1 MVQDVFEEIFFRTDG
16 ELYSI
21 EQKIGVIVI
30 GTSLMKMDF
39 GRCQVYKLNI
49 STCLTEQE
57 QEYYNLF
64 CDGISQK
71 ELKERLGVQYP
82 TPELIS
88 EEFHIT
94 LEEANEL
101 LCLQFEKKEFKKL
114 LLNEIAK
121 FPVDSVRQIRK
132 SAIYVSDEEGN
143 LTDQLKDNK
152 KIVWFENECVR
163 RCNIDLSD
171 VPVLDQF
178 LLLKCGSEALTNV
191 LQQIISRGIDFNDKH
206 YLFYTS
212 STGQMKEKII
222 TLVEENYWI
231 ENEYALMCGLTEEH
245 INSKGGINMGKFFSA
260 KALNIS
266 NSIQYDSGISI
277 DEVIIVPDFNTMVS
291 GKVNYLDV
299 NTLDIEEKKMDI
311 EIEHMDGAGIFMPGT
326 FPCSCQIRGGWLKG
340 AVFPFDFHK
349 FIEKYRDELSAVHM
363 KDAWGSPVT
372 VDEFLNAKM
381 ILTDSQLKMRKYYT
395 SMQEYRECFKKAGLS
410 ITINNCAHQPASEVK
425 VAYQPFQTIPRKNL
439 TDEAIEQLAKKTI
452 DYINNAKE
460 NPKVAL
466 RLMGIELESDDE
478 ENNYENVELNALHA
492 AILKYPQMLNDVH
505 VQKVMKSALMSAR
518 KEAQGCKL
526 ILDGFW
532 SYICPDLF
540 AFCQWLFL
548 GQDVPKGLIPA
559 GCVYN
564 HYYDDTV
571 IEETCCLRYPHLSDC
586 EHGIRKVLQSE
597 ECKEWFIGTDTIVSS
612 NDLISKVLQADWDG
626 DHICLVHDKA
636 FLNVLDRK
644 KYPLFY
650 NMTKAEPAQISNDA
664 IMMCLISSFHN
675 ENIGFVSNAI
685 TKIFNSEGDPDT
697 KLVRIL
703 CAYNNFVIDYFKTQ
717 KTMDLKQ
724 YASMYEKYK
733 DSTNGSCEY
742 KCPQFFKYAKDKKS
756 KQCEKYNKKS
766 NADRISQYIKNNTAD
781 GITKVEYTSSE
792 KFNPEMLKNQK
803 IEVDRTSN
811 QYSELRDLLMEL
823 KREKLNVYRKIKDK
837 LKTKESDKKLFE
849 MYCRKK
855 ISEIIQVE
863 KTAVNYLIDMEYYT
877 EENKETDKEILWN
890 CYGEILYGN
899 LSRNVDSNIE
909 VTLRRNVIQSSTGIE
924 EKIVTLREETKKEQ
938 DEKNKIPISKSV
950 YDYLMAIKT
959 LRKCY
964 ENDRYII
971 YILYVLI
978 ERFKNKHGQDK
989 SYVRIY
995 KGTRQKNKITAATI
1009 DGWIGSN
1016 CTKKGLNRLEQ
1027 NGYIKREQLQSYDK
1041 ITVVN
1046 IPRAED
1052 TEAAFIAESN
1062 NPLLDL
1068 WGYNHDRKVAKC
1080 KICGKKFTVVGA
1092 RKTCS
1097 DKCSK
1102 ILLKKSKNK
1111 KKKLCNST
1119 E

>member
-1 MVQDVFEEIFFRTDG
+1 MVQGVFEEIFFRTDG

-30 GTSLMKMDF
+30 GTSLMKMGF

-49 STCLTEQE
+49 STCLMEQE

-143 LTDQLKDNK
+143 LTDQIKGNK
-152 KIVWFENECVR
+152 RIVWFENECVR
-163 RCNIDLSD
+163 RCNVDLSD
-171 VPVLDQF
+171 VPVLEQF
-178 LLLKCGSEALTNV
+178 LLLKCGSEVLTGV
-191 LQQIISRGIDFNDKH
+191 LQQIIDRGVDFNDKH

-212 STGQMKEKII
+212 STGQMKEKTI
-222 TLVEENYWI
+222 TLVEENYWMK
-231 ENEYALMCGLTEEH
+231 NEYALMCGLTEER

-266 NSIQYDSGISI
+266 NSIQYDSDISI

-311 EIEHMDGAGIFMPGT
+311 EIEHMDGAGIFIPGT
-326 FPCSCQIRGGWLKG
+326 FPCSCQIRGVWLKG

-439 TDEAIEQLAKKTI
+439 TDEAIEQLAKKTV
-452 DYINNAKE
+452 DYINNAKKD
-460 NPKVAL
+460 PKVAL

-478 ENNYENVELNALHA
+478 KNSYENVELNALHA
-492 AILKYPQMLNDVH
+492 TILKYPQMLNDVH

-586 EHGIRKVLQSE
+586 EHGIRKVMQSE

-612 NDLISKVLQADWDG
+612 HDLISKVLQADWDG

-650 NMTKAEPAQISNDA
+650 NMTKAEPVQISNDA

-781 GITKVEYTSSE
+781 GITKVEYISSE

-950 YDYLMAIKT
+950 YDYLMTIKT

-964 ENDRYII
+964 ENDRYLL

-978 ERFKNKHGQDK
+978 ERFKNKYGQDK

-995 KGTRQKNKITAATI
+995 KRTRQKNKITAATI
-1009 DGWIGSN
+1009 DSWIGSN
-1016 CTKKGLNRLEQ
+1016 CTKKGMNRLEQ

-1046 IPRAED
+1046 IPEAED
-1052 TEAAFIAESN
+1052 TQVAFTAESN

-1068 WGYNHDRKVAKC
+1068 WEHNQDRKVAKC
-1080 KICGKKFTVVGA
+1080 EICGKKFTVVGA

-1102 ILLKKSKNK
+1102 ILLKRGKNK

>member
-1 MVQDVFEEIFFRTDG
+1 MVQGVFEEIFFRTDG

-30 GTSLMKMDF
+30 GTSLMKMGF

-49 STCLTEQE
+49 STCLMEQE

-143 LTDQLKDNK
+143 LTDQIKGNK
-152 KIVWFENECVR
+152 RIVWFENECVR
-163 RCNIDLSD
+163 RCNVDLSD
-171 VPVLDQF
+171 VPVLEQF
-178 LLLKCGSEALTNV
+178 LLLKCGSEVLTGV
-191 LQQIISRGIDFNDKH
+191 LQQIIDRGVDFNDKH

-212 STGQMKEKII
+212 STGQMKEKTI
-222 TLVEENYWI
+222 TLVEENYWMK
-231 ENEYALMCGLTEEH
+231 NEYALMCGLTEER

-266 NSIQYDSGISI
+266 NSIQYDSDISI

-311 EIEHMDGAGIFMPGT
+311 EIEHMDGAGIFIPGT

-439 TDEAIEQLAKKTI
+439 TDEAIEQLAKKTV
-452 DYINNAKE
+452 DYINNAKKD
-460 NPKVAL
+460 PKVAL

-478 ENNYENVELNALHA
+478 KNSYENVELNALHA
-492 AILKYPQMLNDVH
+492 TILKYPQMLNDVH

-586 EHGIRKVLQSE
+586 EHGIRKVMQSE

-612 NDLISKVLQADWDG
+612 HDLISKVLQADWDG

-650 NMTKAEPAQISNDA
+650 NMTKAEPVQISNDA

-781 GITKVEYTSSE
+781 GITKVEYISSE

-950 YDYLMAIKT
+950 YDYLMTIKT

-964 ENDRYII
+964 ENDRYLL

-978 ERFKNKHGQDK
+978 ERFKNKYGQDK

-995 KGTRQKNKITAATI
+995 KRTRQKNKITAATI
-1009 DGWIGSN
+1009 DSWIGSN
-1016 CTKKGLNRLEQ
+1016 CTKKGMNRLEQ

-1046 IPRAED
+1046 IPEAED
-1052 TEAAFIAESN
+1052 TQVAFTAESN

-1068 WGYNHDRKVAKC
+1068 WEHNQDRKVAKC
-1080 KICGKKFTVVGA
+1080 EICGKKFTVVGA

-1102 ILLKKSKNK
+1102 ILLKRGKNK

>member
-1 MVQDVFEEIFFRTDG
+1 MVQGVFEEIFFRTDG

-21 EQKIGVIVI
+21 EHKIGVIVI

-39 GRCQVYKLNI
+39 RRCQVYKLNI

-88 EEFHIT
+88 EKFHIT

-101 LCLQFEKKEFKKL
+101 LCLQFEKKEFKKF

-152 KIVWFENECVR
+152 LIVWFENECVR
-163 RCNIDLSD
+163 RCNVDLSD
-171 VPVLDQF
+171 VPVLNQF

-231 ENEYALMCGLTEEH
+231 ENKYALMCGLTEER
-245 INSKGGINMGKFFSA
+245 INSNGGINMGKFFSA

-266 NSIQYDSGISI
+266 NSIQYDSDISI

-311 EIEHMDGAGIFMPGT
+311 EIEHMDGAGIFIPGT

-349 FIEKYRDELSAVHM
+349 FIEKYRDELTAVHM

-532 SYICPDLF
+532 NYICPDLF

-612 NDLISKVLQADWDG
+612 HDLISKALQADWDG

-650 NMTKAEPAQISNDA
+650 DMTKAKPAQISNDV

-697 KLVRIL
+697 NLVRVL

-724 YASMYEKYK
+724 YASVYEKYK

-803 IEVDRTSN
+803 IEVDRSN
-811 QYSELRDLLMEL
+811 QYSELRDLMMEL
-823 KREKLNVYRKIKDK
+823 KKERLNIYQKIKDK
-837 LKTKESDKKLFE
+837 LETQKSDRQLFE
-849 MYCRKK
+849 LYCRKK
-855 ISEIIQVE
+855 ISEILPDK
-863 KTAVNYLIDMEYYT
+863 KTAVNYLIDIEYYT
-877 EENKETDKEILWN
+877 EENEKTSKEILWN
-890 CYGEILYGN
+890 CYGEVLFDN
-899 LSRNVDSNIE
+899 LSHNVNNQIQVAS
-909 VTLRRNVIQSSTGIE
+909 RRSVSQSFSELE
-924 EKIVTLREETKKEQ
+924 EKIVELREETKKEQ

-978 ERFKNKHGQDK
+978 ERFKNKYGQDK

-1068 WGYNHDRKVAKC
+1068 WESNGDRKVGKC
-1080 KICGKKFTVVGA
+1080 EICGKKFTVVGA